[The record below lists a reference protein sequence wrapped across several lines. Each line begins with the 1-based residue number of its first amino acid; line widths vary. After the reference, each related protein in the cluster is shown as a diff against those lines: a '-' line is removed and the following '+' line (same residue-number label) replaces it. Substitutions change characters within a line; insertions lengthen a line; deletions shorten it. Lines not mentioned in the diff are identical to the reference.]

1 MKILAIEFSSDHRS
15 VAVLDGERLLAE
27 QTVTE
32 GRDTAAVQLI
42 ESALGQA
49 EVGRSEIECI
59 AVGIGPGSY
68 TGIRA
73 AIALTQGWQLALGV
87 KVQAV
92 DSLEALATGEQAAGR
107 RGEITLAVDAQRGEF
122 YLARFELADDGIRN
136 VEPTRL
142 AKRPEYES
150 LLAAGQPVIGP
161 GLGDK
166 FPAAEHVGRLAAG
179 RSDFVE
185 ASELEP
191 VYLRQVDFVK
201 APPLRKIPP
210 LISTGSTLTP
220 LRPSQV
226 MAFFTSAAKPS
237 SSRQTRPISSV
248 TLACRTLVMTGNF
261 FESSHT
267 TGLVMSLGGNM
278 SQRRAVLRAVFFLAA
293 IILSPRVSRRRL
305 PG

>member
-1 MKILAIEFSSDHRS
+1 MGSEMCIKRQGSVATGSPANRCLSRPSRPMAKCCGSCIWQTKAKPSGRLFMKILAIEFSSDHRS

-92 DSLEALATGEQAAGR
+92 DSLEALARGEQAVGR

-122 YLARFELADDGIRN
+122 YLAKFELADDGIRN

-166 FPAAEHVGRLAAG
+166 FPAAGHVGRLAAG

-210 LISTGSTLTP
+210 
-220 LRPSQV
+220 V
-226 MAFFTSAAKPS
+226 
-237 SSRQTRPISSV
+237 
-248 TLACRTLVMTGNF
+248 
-261 FESSHT
+261 
-267 TGLVMSLGGNM
+267 
-278 SQRRAVLRAVFFLAA
+278 
-293 IILSPRVSRRRL
+293 
-305 PG
+305 

>member
-15 VAVLDGERLLAE
+15 VAVLDGERLLAA

-49 EVGRSEIECI
+49 EVERSEIECI

-92 DSLEALATGEQAAGR
+92 DSLEALARGEQAVGR

-122 YLARFELADDGIRN
+122 YLAKFELADDGIRN

-166 FPAAEHVGRLAAG
+166 FPAAGHVGRLAAG

-210 LISTGSTLTP
+210 
-220 LRPSQV
+220 V
-226 MAFFTSAAKPS
+226 
-237 SSRQTRPISSV
+237 
-248 TLACRTLVMTGNF
+248 
-261 FESSHT
+261 
-267 TGLVMSLGGNM
+267 
-278 SQRRAVLRAVFFLAA
+278 
-293 IILSPRVSRRRL
+293 
-305 PG
+305 